1 MIRKTNDFFISM
13 DPSKIAKQF
22 LTTSEVVYFKVP
34 KALEGMILSLLKYA
48 L

>member
-1 MIRKTNDFFISM
+1 MAQNPQIRTLDLS
-13 DPSKIAKQF
+13 
-22 LTTSEVVYFKVP
+22 SELHLQVEFCKVP